1 MDVERLINNVRERPV
16 LWDQKNKY
24 YRNRDFVRQ
33 AWNEI
38 AEDCGTDSEVLKN
51 EWKNLRDTFRS
62 ELKKTRAECSGDEG
76 GMLPFQS
83 NWPWYELMTFLTD
96 IMTPPKTKTN
106 VHHSKRTAS
115 QHDDAH
121 EGVPFSPALTERE
134 SVSPDETNQASSSR
148 LSVSSE
154 GSVSMPPPSPTLH
167 TNQNKRSKKST
178 NSELLNIEK
187 QKLKLIE
194 QQMSK
199 SETQDDSYHFVVS
212 LLPAMRKLSSA
223 AQLRVRIKIQQVLLE
238 ELEESTTST
247 AHSLMSPYAPENP
260 VEIVIAG
267 NPQNETVI
275 SEIQPDDIDI
285 SSHQD
290 SENFDT

>member
-1 MDVERLINNVRERPV
+1 MDIERLINSVRERSV
-16 LWDQKNKY
+16 LWEQKNKY
-24 YRNRDFVRQ
+24 YHNRDFVRQ

-51 EWKNLRDTFRS
+51 KWKHLRDTFRS
-62 ELKKTRAECSGDEG
+62 ELRKPRAERSGDEG
-76 GMLPFQS
+76 GMPHFQS

-96 IMTPPKTKTN
+96 IMTPRKTKTN

-115 QHDDAH
+115 QHDD
-121 EGVPFSPALTERE
+121 VPFSPALTEKQ
-134 SVSPDETNQASSSR
+134 SVSPDETNQARSSR
-148 LSVSSE
+148 PSVSSE
-154 GSVSMPPPSPTLH
+154 GSVSMRPPSPTLH

-178 NSELLNIEK
+178 KSELLNIEK

-212 LLPAMRKLSSA
+212 LLPAMRKLSPA
-223 AQLRVRIKIQQVLLE
+223 AQLRARIKIQQVLLE
-238 ELEESTTST
+238 ELEQSTTST

-267 NPQNETVI
+267 N
-275 SEIQPDDIDI
+275 
-285 SSHQD
+285 H
-290 SENFDT
+290 F